1 MMSFDMTSFSKEL
14 NLVHSS
20 LRAGLEEN
28 SRTYEWRMQQ
38 LRALKRLLEEN
49 DAALCDAMWKDLR
62 KSKFECQ
69 ATEQGIVLAEI
80 KHTLKN
86 LKKWMKPIYV
96 STPLYN
102 QPGRS
107 WIVHEPYG
115 LALIIGAWNYPI
127 NLTLA
132 PLVGAIAGGNGA
144 IVKPSEISAHT
155 GELLGQLIPK
165 YLDQKL
171 FAVIQGGADQT
182 NMLLDKCFDTIF
194 FTGSGPV
201 GKIILSKAATF
212 LTPVTLELGGKS
224 PAVILND
231 ADIAVTARR
240 IAWGKF
246 MNAGQT
252 CVAPDYLIAH
262 SKIRESLILEIQK
275 SLSEFFGSD
284 ISKSPDYCRIINA
297 KNFDRLAGLAEG
309 QKILA
314 GGNRDR
320 DSLYIA
326 PTLLEGDAQAKIMQ
340 EEIFGP
346 LLPILEM
353 DDTNDIIKFINARP
367 KPLALYLFTKDHK
380 MVQRFSS
387 STSSGALCVND
398 VVIHMPSPDL
408 PFGGVGASG
417 SGNYHGE
424 FSFKTFT
431 HAKAILKKTFWPD
444 FPVRYA
450 PYSDFKAMIL
460 QWLFK

>member
-1 MMSFDMTSFSKEL
+1 MKSFSDEL
-14 NLVHSS
+14 NLVHSR
-20 LRAGLEEN
+20 LRSGLQEN
-28 SRTYEWRMQQ
+28 SRPYEWRMDQ

-49 DAALCDAMWKDLR
+49 DAALCEAMWKDLR

-69 ATEQGIVLAEI
+69 ATEQGIVLGEI
-80 KHTLKN
+80 NLTLKK
-86 LKKWMKPIYV
+86 LKGWMKPIHV

-107 WIVHEPYG
+107 WILHEPYG

-144 IVKPSEISAHT
+144 IIKPSEISAHT

-171 FAVIQGGADQT
+171 FAVIQGGADET
-182 NMLLDKCFDTIF
+182 SLLLDKVFDTIF
-194 FTGSGPV
+194 FTGSGAV
-201 GKIILSKAATF
+201 GKIVLSKAATQ

-224 PAVILND
+224 PAVIMKD
-231 ADIAVTARR
+231 ADIAVSARR

-252 CVAPDYLIAH
+252 CVAPDYLIVH
-262 SKIRESLILEIQK
+262 PSVRESLVLEIQK
-275 SLSEFFGSD
+275 SLNEFFGSD

-297 KNFDRLAGLAEG
+297 KNFDRLASLAEG
-309 QKILA
+309 HKVLA
-314 GGNRDR
+314 GGTFDR
-320 DSLYIA
+320 ETLYIA
-326 PTLLEGDAQAKIMQ
+326 PTLLEGNAQAKLMQ

-346 LLPILEM
+346 LLPILEIEEASA
-353 DDTNDIIKFINARP
+353 IIKFINDRP
-367 KPLALYLFTKDHK
+367 KPLALYLFTKDDN
-380 MVQRFSS
+380 MVARFSS

-398 VVIHMPSPDL
+398 VVIHMPIPDL
-408 PFGGVGASG
+408 PFGGIGASG
-417 SGNYHGE
+417 MGHYHGE

-431 HAKAILKKTFWPD
+431 HAKAILKKTFWLD
-444 FPVRYA
+444 VPVRYA
-450 PYSDFKAMIL
+450 PYTSFKAKIL
-460 QWLFK
+460 RWLFK